1 MIKKKSEKRKGPI
14 EIDLT
19 GPEGNAFVL
28 LGYAKRFA
36 DQIWK
41 ESLEER
47 EERLKDNEVRKMMG
61 LPGMEKDVMTNRIL
75 DEMRE
80 SDYEN
85 LVNVFD
91 KYFGS
96 FVVLYR

>member
-1 MIKKKSEKRKGPI
+1 MIISKTKNKKQKI

-28 LGYAKRFA
+28 LGYNRQFSNVLGLNYEDIK
-36 DQIWK
+36 K
-41 ESLEER
+41 E
-47 EERLKDNEVRKMMG
+47 
-61 LPGMEKDVMTNRIL
+61 MTS
-75 DEMRE
+75 

-91 KYFGS
+91 KHFGN
-96 FVVLYR
+96 FVILYR